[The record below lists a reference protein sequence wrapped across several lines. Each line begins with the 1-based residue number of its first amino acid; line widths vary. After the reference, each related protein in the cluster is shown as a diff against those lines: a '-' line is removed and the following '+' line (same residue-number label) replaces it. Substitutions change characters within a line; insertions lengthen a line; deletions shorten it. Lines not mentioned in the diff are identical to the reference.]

1 VLPLIILALILVS
14 DLSDRAVVPAKN
26 LIRAKARRVRARDVQ
41 FLSKQVEVA
50 SRSSGE
56 FFESLLSRL
65 RGLMVEKVILETGV
79 DRERVKRDL
88 ENGMLGPTLIGLK
101 LYGLLYGSLPP
112 RGVARVKMLKEVVDG
127 IEAWNA

>member
-1 VLPLIILALILVS
+1 
-14 DLSDRAVVPAKN
+14 
-26 LIRAKARRVRARDVQ
+26 
-41 FLSKQVEVA
+41 
-50 SRSSGE
+50 
-56 FFESLLSRL
+56 
-65 RGLMVEKVILETGV
+65 MVEKVSLETGV